1 MRTNTVKNICDLYKR
16 CFIDMKDMYV
26 SYIRMYYRLVLFRGN
41 LRSLYQGL
49 QNTGKELQRQLRAPN
64 INSIKLHTSRP
75 WWTNV
80 RAILS
85 KFGTRK
91 MILKAQQIH
100 MKNTKPS
107 MVNKLIRKFAIYTLD
122 PATTIGQLIKL
133 NTNIAPATS
142 PDETEQLL
150 PVLNLHITT
159 TKTANRITTGGT
171 SSDVDKLEDFMQRY
185 FKNLDL

>member
-1 MRTNTVKNICDLYKR
+1 MRTNTVKNICDLYKQ
-16 CFIDMKDMYV
+16 CFIHMKDMYV
-26 SYIRMYYRLVLFRGN
+26 SYIRMYYRLVLFQGN

-49 QNTGKELQRQLRAPN
+49 QNAGKELQEKLRAAN

-122 PATTIGQLIKL
+122 PATTIKHLINL
-133 NTNIAPATS
+133 NDNITPTTS
-142 PDETEQLL
+142 PVEVLHMLTVGEQ
-150 PVLNLHITT
+150 
-159 TKTANRITTGGT
+159 
-171 SSDVDKLEDFMQRY
+171 ED
-185 FKNLDL
+185 